1 MRVRSALTAVTL
13 ATMLVVAGCGGPT
26 TKQEVCDSFDA
37 LGTQFMQGNG
47 IFGNPL
53 FHKAEDLAGIAGRYD
68 GEPDLS
74 GDADRLQEIADS
86 DSTSGL
92 ELMNAT
98 THIAELCGHPLA
110 TNALF
115 GR

>member
-1 MRVRSALTAVTL
+1 MRARSALTVVAL
-13 ATMLVVAGCGGPT
+13 ATMLVAACGGPT
-26 TKQEVCDSFDA
+26 TKDEVCDSFDA
-37 LGTQFMQGNG
+37 LGTQLLQGNG
-47 IFGNPL
+47 ILGNPL
-53 FHKAEDLAGIAGRYD
+53 FHKAKALADIAGRYD
-68 GEPDLS
+68 GDPDLS
-74 GDADRLQEIADS
+74 GDADRLQDIADS

-98 THIAELCGHPLA
+98 ARIAELCGHPLS